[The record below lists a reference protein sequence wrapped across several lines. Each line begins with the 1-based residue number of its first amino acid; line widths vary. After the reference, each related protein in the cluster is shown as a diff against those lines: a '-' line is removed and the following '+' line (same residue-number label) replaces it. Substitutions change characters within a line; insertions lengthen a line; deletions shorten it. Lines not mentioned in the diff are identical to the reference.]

1 MSEII
6 NPDKLCEL
14 VARIDTMKA
23 DMDDAR
29 SEMGSLY
36 KHAEDD
42 LGINRMALKQA
53 IKLKN
58 MEALKRSDWLRSFQS
73 YCHILGVDARPNS
86 TWCRAAPERTAPER
100 TAPGMT
106 AAARTRAKRP
116 DPAAGHAR
124 RPH

>member
-1 MSEII
+1 MTRNMGDGSID
-6 NPDKLCEL
+6 PDKLREL

-73 YCHILGVDARPNS
+73 YCHILGVDAQAELDLVQGGAGEDNAGGEDSGGEDGAGEDARE
-86 TWCRAAPERTAPER
+86 AA
-100 TAPGMT
+100 
-106 AAARTRAKRP
+106 
-116 DPAAGHAR
+116 
-124 RPH
+124 